1 MTKRTHFTRS
11 LAALALCLATLVTT
25 PATASAT
32 PPVAETPA
40 KAKLHAQL
48 LDTKVK
54 VNAKARIHGRLDLDT
69 RSTLWEPIIVQRLV
83 AGVWVDVFSTE
94 CRPNYTFRLGVSFS
108 ISTQYTL
115 RVYNPTLAVHSSTF
129 LLTVL

>member
-1 MTKRTHFTRS
+1 MTKRTRFTRG

-32 PPVAETPA
+32 PPVAENPA

-54 VNAKARIHGRLDLDT
+54 VNAKARIHGRLDLDA
-69 RSTLWEPIIVQRLV
+69 RSSLEPIIVQRLV

-108 ISTQYTL
+108 VSAQYTL
-115 RVYNPTLAVHSSTF
+115 RVYNPTLTVHSSTF